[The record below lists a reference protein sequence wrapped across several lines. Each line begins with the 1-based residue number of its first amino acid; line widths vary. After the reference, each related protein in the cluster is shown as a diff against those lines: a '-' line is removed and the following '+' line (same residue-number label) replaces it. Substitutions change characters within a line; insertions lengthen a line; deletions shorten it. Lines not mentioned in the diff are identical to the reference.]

1 LRGVGDCLHYWLNQA
16 FGQGVEMEGILFT
29 NAMVFDGVDAELR
42 EQNVLVEGTR
52 IAEISDAAIRAEG
65 ARVIDVH
72 GRTLMPGLID
82 AHVHAYIPD
91 VNPLT
96 SERLPMTF
104 TAHRARRMFEASL
117 RRGFTSVRD
126 TGGGDYGLHMAIE
139 RGLLDGPR
147 LFYSG
152 KAISQTG
159 GHGDMRH
166 PHEEELCTCPGGY
179 VRKLTWVVDGVDAVR
194 HAIREELHRGA
205 HFIKIMGSGGVAS
218 MGDRLDSAQFSDDEI
233 RAAVD
238 ETSRQGT
245 YVTAHIHPDGALR
258 RCIELGVPCIEHG
271 TLITDET
278 AKLAAERGTS
288 IVPTMAVVKGLSM
301 HGERLGF
308 SKPSMAKLREVEP
321 AALGSL
327 ERMKRAG
334 VRMGFGTDLIGE
346 LERFQATEFTIRR
359 EVLPAIDIL
368 RSATSV
374 NAQIIRQ
381 EESIGKVAVGMLADL
396 IVVNGNPL
404 DDIGLFDEEGNH
416 VPVVMKD
423 GRIFKDES

>member
-1 LRGVGDCLHYWLNQA
+1 
-16 FGQGVEMEGILFT
+16 
-29 NAMVFDGVDAELR
+29 
-42 EQNVLVEGTR
+42 
-52 IAEISDAAIRAEG
+52 
-65 ARVIDVH
+65 
-72 GRTLMPGLID
+72 
-82 AHVHAYIPD
+82 
-91 VNPLT
+91 
-96 SERLPMTF
+96 
-104 TAHRARRMFEASL
+104 
-117 RRGFTSVRD
+117 VRD

-147 LFYSG
+147 LFYCG

-166 PHEEELCTCPGGY
+166 PQEEELCACPGGHAG
-179 VRKLTWVVDGVDAVR
+179 KLGWVVDGVDAIR

-205 HFIKIMGSGGVAS
+205 SFIKIMGSGGVAS
-218 MGDRLDSAQFSDDEI
+218 MGDRLDTPQFSEEEI

-238 ETSRQGT
+238 ETARQGT
-245 YVTAHIHPDGALR
+245 YVTAHVHPDGALR

-278 AKLAAERGTS
+278 AKLAAERNIS
-288 IVPTMAVVKGLSM
+288 IVPTMSVIKSLMA

-308 SKPSMAKLREVEP
+308 SAPSMAKLRVVEP
-321 AALGSL
+321 VALGSL
-327 ERMKRAG
+327 ERMQRAG

-374 NAQIIRQ
+374 NAVILRQ
-381 EESIGKVAVGMLADL
+381 EENIGRVAPGLLADL
-396 IVVNGNPL
+396 IVVDGNPL
-404 DDIGLFDEEGNH
+404 EDIALFDEGGTH
-416 VPVVMKD
+416 VPVIMK
-423 GRIFKDES
+423 GGELFKRELA